1 MQATNRFPLL
11 ALGVILAGPVCA
23 DNSLLMTAD
32 TPVVN
37 IERRSEEQNFL
48 RLPTLQYGFTL
59 KSVCADGLKPV
70 SIQLSV
76 ADTRRTLRGGDIQGD
91 ENGDKDIELTLSIPQ
106 EQIAPVAIKGFCILP
121 DEDLAETD
129 ARNEITIPAA
139 LSAQASLRC
148 ASETAEQIVYVSS
161 ALDVTLN
168 CSEPA
173 EEATTR

>member
-1 MQATNRFPLL
+1 MQATHRFPLL
-11 ALGVILAGPVCA
+11 ALGAIFAGPVCA
-23 DNSLLMTAD
+23 DNKLLMTAD

-37 IERRSEEQNFL
+37 IERRSQEQNFL
-48 RLPTLQYGFTL
+48 RLPALQYGFTL
-59 KSVCADGLKPV
+59 KSACVDGLKPV

-76 ADTRRTLRGGDIQGD
+76 ADTRKTLRGSDFQGD
-91 ENGDKDIELTLSIPQ
+91 ENGDTDIELTLSIPQ
-106 EQIAPVAIKGFCILP
+106 EQIAPVAIKGFCVLP
-121 DEDLAETD
+121 DEDLAVHD

-148 ASETAEQIVYVSS
+148 ASESDEQIVYVSS

-173 EEATTR
+173 AEVATR